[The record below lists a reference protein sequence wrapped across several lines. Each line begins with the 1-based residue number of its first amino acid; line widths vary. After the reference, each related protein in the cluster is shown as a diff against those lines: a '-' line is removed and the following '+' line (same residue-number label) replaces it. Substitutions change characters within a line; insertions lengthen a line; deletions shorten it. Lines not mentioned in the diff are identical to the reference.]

1 VLPRCRVPRYSLA
14 SSGSDTHLPDFSTT
28 QAACCASWRI
38 GAVAAIMFLA
48 FASLAIYVGQGDL
61 HALRR
66 MLLKNL
72 TEAMHPL
79 YLRTTSV
86 PLLEALS

>member
-1 VLPRCRVPRYSLA
+1 
-14 SSGSDTHLPDFSTT
+14 
-28 QAACCASWRI
+28 
-38 GAVAAIMFLA
+38 MFLA
-48 FASLAIYVGQGDL
+48 FASLADYMGQGDL

-72 TEAMHPL
+72 TEAVHPL